1 MCRTLVDLALQ
12 VRLFLM
18 YEFRKLGSVVT
29 KGMSERYRKLLLL
42 LLFPIFSCRRLA
54 LLPLGLL
61 RRLQFGAHE
70 WLTDL
75 LFDSCTQITWRI
87 ATENAAYHLK

>member
-18 YEFRKLGSVVT
+18 YESRKLGSVVT

-42 LLFPIFSCRRLA
+42 LVLLLLLRLA
-54 LLPLGLL
+54 LPRLGLL
-61 RRLQFGAHE
+61 RLLQFGAHE

-87 ATENAAYHLK
+87 AAENAAYHLK

>member
-1 MCRTLVDLALQ
+1 MCRTLVDLA
-12 VRLFLM
+12 LM

-87 ATENAAYHLK
+87 ATGNAAYHLK